1 MNPAKNFEHLFSP
14 LGEPEN
20 FKTLGVVT
28 FLRSPQVGMERQAL
42 KDSGARFAFIGIPY
56 DEGNVGKPGC
66 AEGPQAFR
74 VASQEYFPY
83 WFEYQV
89 DLAGACVD
97 CGNVRIP
104 KVMPELAHDRIY
116 RAVREVL
123 ASGVVPVICGGDHSI
138 SISAAKALSDHM
150 GEGKKM
156 GYIHFGAHL
165 EMADTWAGEKMASP
179 CTLARVSE
187 LPNVDTANM
196 AHVGARNSMNPK
208 DHVELAKARGIRFH
222 SMDEVLERGLKTV
235 VTETG
240 DQAWGGTDAQYLS
253 FNMNIMDASAAPG
266 VTAPEPGGF
275 ESREIMQAA
284 DLLGQRG
291 SVSLIEVSEL
301 SPVFDV
307 SGISAKLAVCLVLR
321 LMASMAKQRGEF
333 VDQNIRRSDLRGR
346 SRI

>member
-14 LGEPEN
+14 LGDPEN

-28 FLRSPQVGMERQAL
+28 FLRSPQISMQTDAL
-42 KDSGARFAFIGIPY
+42 KDSGARFAFMGIPY

-66 AEGPQAFR
+66 EEGPQAFR
-74 VASQEYFPY
+74 VASHEYFPY

-89 DLAGACVD
+89 DLEGACVD

-123 ASGVVPVICGGDHSI
+123 ASDVVPVICGGDHSI
-138 SISAAKALSDHM
+138 SISAAKALSDHI
-150 GEGKKM
+150 GEDRKM
-156 GYIHFGAHL
+156 GYMYFGAHL
-165 EMADTWAGEKMASP
+165 EMADSWAGEKMASP

-208 DHVELAKARGIRFH
+208 DHVELARERGIRFH
-222 SMDEVLERGLKTV
+222 SMDELLNRGLETV
-235 VTETG
+235 VTESG
-240 DQAWGGTDAQYLS
+240 DQVWNGTDAQYLS

-275 ESREIMQAA
+275 ESREMMQTAN
-284 DLLGQRG
+284 LLGQRG
-291 SVSLIEVSEL
+291 SASIIEISDL
-301 SPVFDV
+301 APVFDV
-307 SGISAKLAVCLVLR
+307 SGATSKLAACIVLR
-321 LMASMAKQRGEF
+321 LMASMTKQRGEF
-333 VDQNIRRSDLRGR
+333 VDQKIRRSDLR
-346 SRI
+346 